1 MRRKDETLQATILNL
16 AREIA
21 ASQGPDAISIRA
33 IAKKADIATGTI
45 YNYYSGKQE
54 ILLALTEE
62 YWHTTL
68 LEMQSVIT
76 SEAFCDQLEEIYRF
90 LKNRISQSAGM
101 LMQSLA
107 GASMEAAGRTQ
118 MQAMQQ
124 ILRCSLLR
132 RMEADPRIRDDIWS
146 PPSYTPKLYA
156 DFILA
161 SMVTSLTRR
170 EDEIQF
176 LIELVKRTLY

>member
-1 MRRKDETLQATILNL
+1 MRRKDETLQSTILEL

-21 ASQGPDAISIRA
+21 VSEGPDAISIRA

-62 YWHTTL
+62 YWHKAL
-68 LEMQSVIT
+68 LEMQAEIT
-76 SEAFCDQLEEIYRF
+76 AATFCGQLEEIYHF
-90 LKNRISQSAGM
+90 LQNRISQSAGM

-107 GASMEAAGRTQ
+107 GSGTEQAGRDR
-118 MQAMQQ
+118 MQAMQRV
-124 ILRCSLLR
+124 LRYSLLQ
-132 RMEADPRIRDDIWS
+132 RMEADPGIRDDVWS
-146 PPSYTPKLYA
+146 PPAYTPELYA
-156 DFILA
+156 DFILV

-170 EDEIQF
+170 ADDIRF
-176 LIELVKRTLY
+176 LLELIKRTLY